1 MFPDNSTKELTVAVI
16 YRDATVFGEWVID
29 NQLWLQHTTRSGAGF
44 LSATVTGFSDDLP
57 ESEQEALLANADAA
71 IDEALE
77 RFPTVEAE
85 SRVEF
90 RQSQQDQL
98 NSFLAVIF
106 VLLGLSLIIALIGI
120 ANTLALSVF
129 ERTREIGLLRAVG
142 MTRRQLRRAIR
153 WEAVIIA
160 VFGALLGLV
169 LGVVF
174 GIAAVIAIPD
184 SFISEISVPWTSLAT
199 YVVVAAFAGILA
211 AILPARRA
219 GRLNVLDAISHE

>member
-1 MFPDNSTKELTVAVI
+1 VA
-16 YRDATVFGEWVID
+16 E
-29 NQLWLQHTTRSGAGF
+29 N
-44 LSATVTGFSDDLP
+44 
-57 ESEQEALLANADAA
+57 
-71 IDEALE
+71 
-77 RFPTVEAE
+77 
-85 SRVEF
+85 RVEF

-106 VLLGLSLIIALIGI
+106 VLLALSLVIALIGI

-160 VFGALLGLV
+160 IFGAILGLI
-169 LGVVF
+169 LGVIF
-174 GIAAVIAIPD
+174 GVAAVVAIPD
-184 SFISEISVPWTSLAT
+184 TFINTVSIPYGSL
-199 YVVVAAFAGILA
+199 VVYLVIAGLAGILA

-219 GRLNVLDAISHE
+219 ARLNVLDAISHE